1 MKCIDQFAVKMRALY
16 AEDLDQTER
25 WKRVGAL
32 MPILLDDAELIA
44 SAKQWPIT
52 QVTPQHGVRVTN
64 LLFYEDP
71 DYGFV
76 VNGLIKEAEAAT
88 PVHDHAHTWT
98 AYGLIEGVEKV
109 LRYEVASTNAE
120 GDQAK
125 LAPSGEYLVR
135 PGFVD
140 IVPPYEAHAEI
151 ATEGRT
157 VAVIVRSERVG
168 GFPQRCFD
176 LDTGRVVGI
185 PGPASTPHSL

>member
-1 MKCIDQFAVKMRALY
+1 MKCIDRFAKEMRTLY
-16 AEDLDQTER
+16 AEDLGEIER
-25 WKRVGAL
+25 WNRVGAL
-32 MPILLDDAELIA
+32 MPILLDDPELIA
-44 SAKQWPIT
+44 SAKDWPIT
-52 QVTPQHGVRVTN
+52 QVTPQYGVRVTN

-109 LRYEVASTNAE
+109 LRYDVVSTNPA
-120 GDQAK
+120 GDQAE
-125 LAPSGEYLVR
+125 LAPAGEYLVR

-140 IVPPYEAHAEI
+140 IVPPYAAHAEI
-151 ATEGRT
+151 ATDGRT
-157 VAVIVRSERVG
+157 VAVIVRSHRVG

-176 LDTGRVVGI
+176 LDTGKVIGI
-185 PGPASTPHSL
+185 PGPASTPHVL